1 MPIIRPKKPLDQ
13 KTLIESSIA
22 YNEKLAKKE
31 KREAALKRRDE
42 NNALHEY
49 SKILEAQSKKS
60 RIQSRY
66 ANFSENVKINL
77 LAETVSDIASSA
89 MKKVNERLGKTI
101 FENQDM
107 YGTLNAIT
115 YQFIRENGSASG
127 ILYNM
132 VNGPTTM
139 YLESL
144 AKLIK
149 DTQRAVLEDLSANL
163 DNNGEGKFQMSKNM
177 HDDFVAK
184 SKELYGRNE
193 LVDSIADRVADSIND
208 FVQQN
213 AEDKEKIVGALT
225 ATKEKID
232 SMKGASEE
240 LKESYARLGRRY
252 VTDVRERK
260 HGLLNEMVVAMSKG
274 VMKNDALRSEFTED
288 AHLNVGKIVTKVSTM
303 YTFLET
309 VNSMRLIKVNED
321 YIKDVL
327 NSLENE

>member
-31 KREAALKRRDE
+31 KREAALKRQDE

-149 DTQRAVLEDLSANL
+149 DTQRAVLEGLSANL
-163 DNNGEGKFQMSKNM
+163 DDNGEGEFQMSKNM

-184 SKELYGRNE
+184 SKELYGRDE

-213 AEDKEKIVGALT
+213 ADDKEKIDA
-225 ATKEKID
+225 
-232 SMKGASEE
+232 MKGASEE
-240 LKESYARLGRRY
+240 LKESYARLGRRF
-252 VTDVRERK
+252 VTDIRERK

-274 VMKNDALRSEFTED
+274 VMKNDTLRSEFTED

>member
-1 MPIIRPKKPLDQ
+1 MPIVRPKKPTTAKALV
-13 KTLIESSIA
+13 EASIA
-22 YNEKLAKKE
+22 YNEKLEKQAKRADALQRREENKAIHE
-31 KREAALKRRDE
+31 YTAIMEAAAKRG
-42 NNALHEY
+42 
-49 SKILEAQSKKS
+49 K
-60 RIQSRY
+60 IQSRF

-77 LAETVSDIASSA
+77 LAEAVTDIASSA
-89 MKKVNERLGKTI
+89 MQKVNEIMEKPI
-101 FENQDM
+101 FESRDM
-107 YGTLNAIT
+107 YNTLNAIT

-132 VNGPTTM
+132 TNGPTTM
-139 YLESL
+139 YLEAL

-149 DTQRAVLEDLSANL
+149 STQRAVLEGLSANL
-163 DNNGEGKFQMSKNM
+163 DQNGEGEFCMSKGM
-177 HDDFVAK
+177 HDEFKEK
-184 SKELYGRNE
+184 SKEIYGREE
-193 LVDSIADRVADSIND
+193 LIDSIADRVADSIKD
-208 FVQQN
+208 FISQN

-225 ATKEKID
+225 ATKEKLD

-252 VTDVRERK
+252 ITDIREKK
-260 HGLLNEMVVAMSKG
+260 HGLLNEMVVSMSKG
-274 VMKNDALRSEFTED
+274 VMKNDTLRKEFTED

-309 VNSMRLIKVNED
+309 VNSMRLIKVDEN

>member
-42 NNALHEY
+42 SNTLHEY
-49 SKILEAQSKKS
+49 SKILEAQSKRTK
-60 RIQSRY
+60 IQSRY
-66 ANFSENVKINL
+66 ATFSENVKVNL

-89 MKKVNERLGKTI
+89 MQRVNERLGKTI
-101 FENQDM
+101 FESQDM

-132 VNGPTTM
+132 TNGPTTM

-149 DTQRAVLEDLSANL
+149 DTQRTVLEGLSANL
-163 DNNGEGKFQMSKNM
+163 DDNGEGEFQMSKQM
-177 HDDFVAK
+177 HDDFRDKAK
-184 SKELYGRNE
+184 EIYGREE
-193 LVDSIADRVADSIND
+193 LIDSIADRVADSIND

-213 AEDKEKIVGALT
+213 ADDKEKIVGALT

-232 SMKGASEE
+232 AMKGASEE
-240 LKESYARLGRRY
+240 LKESYARLGRRF
-252 VTDVRERK
+252 VADIREKK

-274 VMKNDALRSEFTED
+274 VMKNDTLRSEFTED

-309 VNSMRLIKVNED
+309 VNSMRLIKIDEN
-321 YIKDVL
+321 YIKEVL